1 MSCASALTSGAA
13 MRQGP
18 HQDAQKSTN
27 TGTRASRTIRS
38 NVSVSTS
45 IGSDKGGRAA
55 LHDPQRPLSERCLGG
70 IRFNLPH
77 DVHRRVI
84 VSAMGSILEE
94 YGCDVSV
101 RTRPQCLFV
110 NGRETKTSASSGS
123 PATERRCAESHLLQR
138 FNARRIF

>member
-1 MSCASALTSGAA
+1 MSCASAVTSGAA

-38 NVSVSTS
+38 NVSLSTS

-77 DVHRRVI
+77 DRHRRVI
-84 VSAMGSILEE
+84 VPAIGSILEE
-94 YGCDVSV
+94 YGSIY
-101 RTRPQCLFV
+101 QL
-110 NGRETKTSASSGS
+110 N
-123 PATERRCAESHLLQR
+123 PAPNVCS
-138 FNARRIF
+138 